1 MIPYIFNLLIK
12 MNDSI
17 YAKLAVT
24 GTATPVAAWVFSHTT
39 LNMWLQT
46 GSLVI
51 GCAVGIASLVAM
63 YFKWKQK

>member
-1 MIPYIFNLLIK
+1 

-17 YAKLAVT
+17 FAKLAVT

-46 GSLVI
+46 GSLLI
-51 GCAVGIASLVAM
+51 GCAVGIATLIAM
-63 YFKWKQK
+63 IVKWNKK